1 MDILSYNGR
10 SENAKSLVTGFFQQ
24 IERKEEAWHRFF
36 LEGKDPDVDVISPQ
50 ILESWKRCRKWGL
63 DPYHVRSETI
73 SLEELKILEKKNEFL
88 IEAAKPVFDTFVES
102 MGADVITLDLYD
114 RELTFIHTFG
124 NRSVFDSRRYSV
136 PGIRRPERTSGV
148 TAMSLAAETGQ
159 PAQLVGPEHFDAS
172 LHDKV
177 CTSIPLF
184 DDRHELLGVINYV
197 EKLDNP
203 NPLRTLQMM
212 QSLGQGITY
221 SLRLLEKTREA
232 EAVSR
237 MNRAIIEEIGDGII
251 ATDGNGIIRLAN
263 YRARTLLG
271 YVTRDLIGLSAEGLF
286 GEDNP
291 LSRVQ
296 QSGKEWRDREMIL
309 TCDGMDRRFFGSV
322 KPIGGMQNEITG
334 VIATFNDIR
343 STQKALKNIAGWE
356 APMTFRDI
364 IGNSPELQATIRL
377 AREAAGLSS
386 NVLIQGES
394 GTGKEIFA
402 HAIHNAGPFSGGP
415 FVAINCSAVPNS
427 LMESELFGYEGGTF
441 TGARKNGMPGK
452 FELAQNGTI
461 FLDEINSMPPDMQ
474 SKLLRVLQEKAVM
487 RLGGTSRVDLNIK
500 VIAAANVD
508 LAEAVKNGLFRLDL
522 FYRLNVLTL
531 RIPPLRERIED
542 IPLLSRHFLQ
552 RFRDESGFVP
562 ELGEDACRLLSGYSW
577 PGNVRELENV
587 LERAM
592 IQLRLTGGRVITEE
606 VLLAFPEFGRN
617 PRREVPGQ
625 AEDKAAGGSV
635 HDYRRRQILDA
646 LERNGW
652 NISRTAKDLG
662 IVRNTLYR
670 RMKEFGIEL
679 H

>member
-1 MDILSYNGR
+1 MEKTGYSGR
-10 SENAKSLVTGFFQQ
+10 SEEARAKVADFYEQ
-24 IERKEEAWHRFF
+24 IARKEEAWRQFF
-36 LEGKDPDVDVISPQ
+36 LEGEMPEEGIINPL
-50 ILESWKRCRKWGL
+50 ILESWKRCRSWGL
-63 DPYHVRSETI
+63 DPYHVRRETI
-73 SLEELKILEKKNEFL
+73 SMEELGRLEKENEPL
-88 IEAAKPVFDTFVES
+88 IEAAKPVFDSFVES

-124 NRSVFDSRRYSV
+124 NRSAFDSRRYAM
-136 PGIRRPERTSGV
+136 PGFRCPEKTSGV
-148 TAMSLAAETGQ
+148 TAMSLAAYTGQ
-159 PAQLVGPEHFDAS
+159 PAQLVGGEHFDAS
-172 LHDKV
+172 LHDKI
-177 CTSIPLF
+177 CTSIPLYS
-184 DDRHELLGVINYV
+184 DSHELLGVINYV

-203 NPLRTLQMM
+203 NPFRTLQMM

-221 SLRLLEKTREA
+221 SMRLLEKTREA

-251 ATDGNGIIRLAN
+251 VADGGGVIRLAN
-263 YRARTLLG
+263 YRARNLLG
-271 YVTRDLIGLSAEGLF
+271 YVRRDFIGLTAEQLF
-286 GEDNP
+286 GPGNP
-291 LSRVQ
+291 FTRVQ
-296 QSGKEWRDREMIL
+296 KSGREIRDGEMIL
-309 TCDGMDRRFFGSV
+309 NCDGADRRFFGSI
-322 KPIGGMQNEITG
+322 KLIGGMQNEISG
-334 VIATFNDIR
+334 VIGTFNDIR
-343 STQKALKNIAGWE
+343 STQKALKSFAGWE

-364 IGNSPELQATIRL
+364 IGESPELLATIRM
-377 AREAAGLSS
+377 AKEAAGLMS

-402 HAIHNAGPFSGGP
+402 HAIHNAGPFARGP

-487 RLGGTSRVDLNIK
+487 RLGGSSRIDLNIK

-508 LAEAVKNGLFRLDL
+508 LQEAVKNGLFRLDL

-531 RIPPLRERIED
+531 RIPPLRERIDD
-542 IPLLSRHFLQ
+542 IPLLGRHFLE

-562 ELGEDACRLLSGYSW
+562 ELGEDAARLLAGYSW

-592 IQLRLTGGRVITEE
+592 IQLRLTGGRVITED
-606 VLLAFPEFGRN
+606 VLRTFPEFGGER
-617 PRREVPGQ
+617 RREADPGQ
-625 AEDKAAGGSV
+625 KPKDTGSV
-635 HDYRRRQILDA
+635 YDYRRQKILEA
-646 LERNGW
+646 LEKNGW
-652 NISRTAKDLG
+652 NISKTAKELG